1 MQGKLFVLTGPS
13 GVGKTTVAEKLR
25 EAIPNLK
32 RLVTC
37 TTREPR
43 EGEVDGVHY
52 HFLDKDAFMGLVASG
67 EMFEWDEHYGHL
79 YGSRNTDVDAL
90 IAEGGAT
97 LIVIDVNGAKTIETA
112 RPDAITLF
120 LTAESKEVLVERIK
134 SRGKWTEADLK
145 KRFEELNAEMA
156 FAKTADHVIENSEG
170 KLEETVDR
178 IRGIFEQEMAKS

>member
-1 MQGKLFVLTGPS
+1 MHGKIFVLTGPS

-52 HFLDKDAFMGLVASG
+52 HFLNKDAFMGLVASG
-67 EMFEWDEHYGHL
+67 ELFEWDEHYGHL
-79 YGSRNTDVDAL
+79 YGSRTSDVDAL
-90 IAEGGAT
+90 VAEGGAT
-97 LIVIDVNGAKTIETA
+97 LIVIDVNGTKTIKQH

-120 LTAESKEVLVERIK
+120 LTAESKEVLIERIK
-134 SRGKWTEADLK
+134 SRGKWTEKDLQQ
-145 KRFEELNAEMA
+145 RFEELNQEMT
-156 FAKTADHVIENSEG
+156 FADAADYVIENPEG
-170 KLEETVDR
+170 KLLETVEK
-178 IRGIFEQEMAKS
+178 IRQIFEEEMAKS